1 MGQYMSRV
9 AEFGDAVEAD
19 GFEDAVFVGMGDS
32 NLAAEAIADISIAK
46 RRKRIFVLDSTDPGA
61 VRAVER
67 ELNYEQT
74 LFIFASK
81 SGKQI
86 EGHALFLYFLEQLR
100 VRGIDEPGRQFV
112 AVTEEN
118 TYFANLAVWYRFR
131 GVFFFPPGVS
141 GKYSALI
148 HFLVLL
154 SPPFPFNPQTPPF
167 SPPSLTPPFPPPA
180 P

>member
-9 AEFGDAVEAD
+9 AEFADAVEAD

-32 NLAAEAIADISIAK
+32 NLAAEAIADLSIPK

-112 AVTEEN
+112 AGPGQNIEL
-118 TYFANLAVWYRFR
+118 ANLAVEDRFF
-131 GVFFFPPGVS
+131 GVFFFPSGGS
-141 GKYSALI
+141 GKYFA
-148 HFLVLL
+148 VLYFWPL
-154 SPPFPFNPQTPPF
+154 
-167 SPPSLTPPFPPPA
+167 
-180 P
+180 